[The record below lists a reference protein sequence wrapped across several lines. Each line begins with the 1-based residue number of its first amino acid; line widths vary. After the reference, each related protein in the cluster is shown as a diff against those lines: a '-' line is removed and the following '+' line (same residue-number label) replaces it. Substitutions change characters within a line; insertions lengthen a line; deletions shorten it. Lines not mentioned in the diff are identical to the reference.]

1 MSASLLGGQRDWSM
15 VKDEDGHRTYT
26 IVYRVKVA
34 KADGPSVALTASGL
48 PTIGNTWIVDNEND
62 PWAWCTPGVKIT
74 PVVTGEPNTFF
85 DLEYVFTTKP
95 LKQDPTNFST
105 SPGSGGG
112 VGSMPSGSGV
122 ENPLLIPDRISGSFT
137 KFTEEATTNF
147 RGDPVVNSA
156 FEQLRG
162 APVEF
167 DKNRLTVR
175 IEQNRTDLQLPLILS
190 MMDTVNDRTLW
201 GMAARTIK
209 LSSAPWER
217 KFFGAG
223 TKYYTRTLE
232 FEVNA
237 DSYDR
242 TILDEGTKVLNGHW
256 DYTNRWRLDNVGI
269 LAPPRAP
276 TVTFREQNASPVA
289 LLPAVY
295 SYYIVVS
302 DTSGD
307 TQEGARTSV
316 DLNAVLPQKGHNVI
330 SWDAV
335 TGASFYTVYRIKKTA
350 AGGEE
355 ETRIAFLVAADPG
368 STSFTDSEA
377 VIGDPV
383 GGVGGLPRPTSN
395 TTGHAPDPFN
405 PADFRRYKDRHGEN
419 ARVLLNGFG
428 VPVSL
433 EATGTATATP
443 GYVFLRKYK
452 ESNFALL
459 SGLPTTF

>member
-112 VGSMPSGSGV
+112 VGSMPGGSGV

-190 MMDTVNDRTLW
+190 FMDTVNDRTLW
-201 GMAARTIK
+201 GMPARTIK

-223 TKYYTRTLE
+223 VKYYTRTLE

-242 TILDEGTKVLNGHW
+242 NIMDEGTKVLNGHW
-256 DYTNRWRLDNVGI
+256 DSTNRWRLDRVGVI
-269 LAPPRAP
+269 APPRAP
-276 TVTFREQNASPVA
+276 ILLVIPTVGGLT
-289 LLPAVY
+289 PAHY
-295 SYYIVVS
+295 SYYITVL
-302 DTSGD
+302 DDAGE
-307 TQEGARTSV
+307 TQEGARTTANTETPPV
-316 DLNAVLPQKGHNVI
+316 PAHIRVA
-330 SWDAV
+330 WDRVA
-335 TGASFYTVYRIKKTA
+335 GASFYRVYRVRRFASTGLEDEALMTTITEGVGVA
-350 AGGEE
+350 LAYLDDNTSAG
-355 ETRIAFLVAADPG
+355 T
-368 STSFTDSEA
+368 
-377 VIGDPV
+377 PV
-383 GGVGGLPRPTSN
+383 GGGGLARPTVN
-395 TTGHAPDPFN
+395 TTGHDPDPFN

-419 ARVLLNGFG
+419 ARLLLNGFG

-452 ESNFALL
+452 ESNFTLL